1 MLVAR
6 RETQIEVHFKSEH
19 YPRRQK
25 SRCNSRRPGRDRSSG
40 HAGGGGTGR
49 SPRSHE
55 DLFEGMSPLVQRLRR
70 RDPGVA
76 LTHLATLLVDG
87 GDCLRNRA
95 VLRNEP
101 NLFGHVALD
110 FA

>member
-1 MLVAR
+1 
-6 RETQIEVHFKSEH
+6 
-19 YPRRQK
+19 
-25 SRCNSRRPGRDRSSG
+25 
-40 HAGGGGTGR
+40 
-49 SPRSHE
+49 
-55 DLFEGMSPLVQRLRR
+55 MSPLVQRLRR

>member
-1 MLVAR
+1 V
-6 RETQIEVHFKSEH
+6 
-19 YPRRQK
+19 
-25 SRCNSRRPGRDRSSG
+25 
-40 HAGGGGTGR
+40 TGR
-49 SPRSHE
+49 AGTLVVAELADRFGLTRT
-55 DLFEGMSPLVQRLRR
+55 LFEGMSPLVQRLRR

-87 GDCLRNRA
+87 GDCLSNRA
-95 VLRNEP
+95 VRRNEP